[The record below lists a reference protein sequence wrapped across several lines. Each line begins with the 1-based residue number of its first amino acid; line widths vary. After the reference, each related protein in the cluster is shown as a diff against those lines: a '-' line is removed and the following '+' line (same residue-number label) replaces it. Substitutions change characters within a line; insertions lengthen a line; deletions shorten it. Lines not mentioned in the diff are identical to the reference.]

1 MIQKYHKCKPFSY
14 PMREVWLSTLYS
26 WGNGGSE
33 RIIVM
38 AGAHCGSSSGL
49 WGHNISPGP
58 PSSVLVQTLI
68 YSLSLSVT
76 ANSPSHLPRSLE
88 LSMAFSS
95 QSNMDWSHS
104 PKPAWDFDLVSW
116 WQLTPLQSV
125 HMALISFHTP
135 IPSYPFWVP
144 PTVV

>member
-1 MIQKYHKCKPFSY
+1 MIWIYHKCKLFSY

-58 PSSVLVQTLI
+58 PSFVLVQTLI
-68 YSLSLSVT
+68 YSLSLSLT

-104 PKPAWDFDLVSW
+104 PKPAWDFDLFLGDSW
-116 WQLTPLQSV
+116 PHYSLFTWLSSPSTLLS
-125 HMALISFHTP
+125 HLI
-135 IPSYPFWVP
+135 PFWSLQ
-144 PTVV
+144 